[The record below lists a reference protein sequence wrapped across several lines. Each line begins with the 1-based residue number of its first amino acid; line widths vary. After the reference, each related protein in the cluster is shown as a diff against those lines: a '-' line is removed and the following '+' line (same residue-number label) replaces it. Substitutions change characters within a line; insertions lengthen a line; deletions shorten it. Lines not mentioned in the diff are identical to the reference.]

1 MRTNREAAAL
11 ASLRHVS
18 EVEPLA
24 DKDRPLV
31 DDLIRVLKKHN
42 ALDRF
47 GITLLHKHFEMTE
60 DEMLLET
67 TDLATRIQTIQ
78 PVKKS
83 ELEGLDAIVTA
94 WRLDT
99 EGPLMNCKCI
109 KTGKDHEHH
118 SRGYT
123 VPEPGDDL
131 ERAARAL

>member
-1 MRTNREAAAL
+1 MSLSREAAAL

-18 EVEPLA
+18 EVEPLT
-24 DKDRPLV
+24 DQDRPLV
-31 DDLIRVLKKHN
+31 DDLIQVLKKHN

-47 GITLLHKHFEMTE
+47 GITLLHKHFEMAE
-60 DEMLLET
+60 DELLLET
-67 TDLATRIQTIQ
+67 TDLKTRIQTIQ

-83 ELEGLDAIVTA
+83 ELEGLDAIVTS

-109 KTGKDHEHH
+109 KMGNDHEHH

-123 VPEPGDDL
+123 VPEPEEEL
-131 ERAARAL
+131 ERAAQAS